1 MPVYKRHAKI
11 NPLGQLI
18 ITEPIN
24 LPPGEVEVII
34 LQPVTIK
41 IDSSSEATMSLHE
54 MPPKKLKCGVKSL
67 KELLKNAPLIP
78 PEFDPSQV
86 RWEAL
91 KEKYGL

>member
-1 MPVYKRHAKI
+1 MPAYKRHAKI
-11 NPLGQLI
+11 DSFGQLI

-41 IDSSSEATMSLHE
+41 IDSPSEATVSPHE
-54 MPPKKLKCGVKSL
+54 IPPKKLKSGVKSL
-67 KELLKNAPLIP
+67 KELLENAPPIP
-78 PEFDPSQV
+78 PDFDPSQA

-91 KEKYGL
+91 KEKYDL